1 MNVRLSFNMC
11 MIGLLHV
18 CIWLLM
24 LPNITSSQ
32 PRSKP
37 ISGFLKYCWG
47 WPKLAPFSHPTFSG
61 NQNNIQSPLHWR
73 SKLFWSL
80 VILVATQQLTTKL
93 WWNMACYGKASMYF
107 WVTFH
112 ILWQKNQENSII
124 FLVWSVNSTK
134 FLIFWQTFDTKKN
147 EN

>member
-1 MNVRLSFNMC
+1 MCAFGCWCCPTSRQVNLGQNPYQAFWSIVEGDQNLRHSVIPHSLATKTTFNH
-11 MIGLLHV
+11 L
-18 CIWLLM
+18 
-24 LPNITSSQ
+24 
-32 PRSKP
+32 
-37 ISGFLKYCWG
+37 Y
-47 WPKLAPFSHPTFSG
+47 
-61 NQNNIQSPLHWR
+61 HWR

-93 WWNMACYGKASMYF
+93 WWNMACYGKASMYL